1 MQRIF
6 GSKKPKAPPPTL
18 TETTERINTR
28 GESIDEKIRKLD
40 AEAVKYR
47 DQLKRTRP
55 GPAQEALK
63 SRALRVLRQKK
74 LLESQR
80 DQLYNQ
86 AFNMEQVSFAQE
98 GIKDAQATMTAMK
111 GAAKDLK
118 SQMKSFKI
126 EDVDNMQDDML
137 DYVEYASEIQD
148 ALGRSYGVPDDIDED
163 DLMGEL
169 DALEADMGMES
180 ESTGM
185 PSYLLP
191 DETEPAEP
199 AELAELHMPAA
210 PADSLP
216 QQQAGTPYPQ
226 AQKLPQKV

>member
-6 GSKKPKAPPPTL
+6 GSKKSKTPAPTL
-18 TETTERINTR
+18 AETTERVNAR

-47 DQLKRTRP
+47 DQIKRTRP

-63 SRALRVLRQKK
+63 ARAMRVLRQKK
-74 LLESQR
+74 LLENQR
-80 DQLYNQ
+80 DTLYNQ
-86 AFNMEQVSFAQE
+86 AFNMEQISFAQE
-98 GIKDAQATMTAMK
+98 GVKDAQATMAAMK

-118 SQMKSFKI
+118 SQMKSFNLD
-126 EDVDNMQDDML
+126 DVDKMQDDML
-137 DYVEYASEIQD
+137 DYVDYANEIQD

-169 DALEADMGMES
+169 DALEADMGTES
-180 ESTGM
+180 EGTSM

-191 DETEPAEP
+191 DASEPAEP

-210 PADSLP
+210 PAGGVP
-216 QQQAGTPYPQ
+216 QGQSYQQ